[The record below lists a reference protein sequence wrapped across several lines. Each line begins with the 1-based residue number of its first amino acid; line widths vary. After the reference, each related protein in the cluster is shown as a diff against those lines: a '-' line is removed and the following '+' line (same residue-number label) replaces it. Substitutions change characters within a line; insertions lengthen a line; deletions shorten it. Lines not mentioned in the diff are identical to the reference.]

1 MQSVAYQSF
10 DDFSGSSS
18 DSDSDDDDGNVFSQ
32 ESQEDQLLKRKRPH
46 RLPQIRIPALP
57 THGSSS
63 NSDNVAVMPPPW
75 KKRRRKRRGKPGFSS
90 ALIRKT
96 PPKQPQHQQQRRK
109 RHRKNNNEFVK
120 PLPKIPDLI
129 IPDVTPIAKVHT
141 FVPYLRDLE
150 TRYEEA
156 FRRKKSS
163 YESVPQIHEY
173 YMESGRQKFL
183 THSNGDERLANLRQA
198 LNRLDTLGYMRSNH
212 QREFH
217 EVFISACLPQLYGKD
232 LDRCLIRIL
241 EENDLDSIQSEV
253 MVVTPRRWGKTMA
266 VSLFLA
272 AYLYTQPE
280 ADVCV
285 YSIARRTSTMLVL
298 KVYKMVVALGGGT
311 HVIKRSNQETLKVIN
326 MYGSIS
332 VCNSYPAASK
342 VLFLYLY
349 LCVCVCCGWLVKKK
363 REVRGKGTI
372 FFFLRF
378 FCFFFA
384 GTQALN
390 TNINQTYYKT
400 ERKKKWITRL
410 LWSEKVQENRGTAV
424 DLFKTWMYQSLN

>member
-1 MQSVAYQSF
+1 MQQTAYQSF

-18 DSDSDDDDGNVFSQ
+18 SDDDDDDTLASQ
-32 ESQEDQLLKRKRPH
+32 ESQEDQLLLKRKRPH

-57 THGSSS
+57 TQGSSS
-63 NSDNVAVMPPPW
+63 DSDNVAVMPPPPPR
-75 KKRRRKRRGKPGFSS
+75 KKRRRKGRRRKPEFSS
-90 ALIRKT
+90 PLIRKT
-96 PPKQPQHQQQRRK
+96 PPKQHQYQQQRRK
-109 RHRKNNNEFVK
+109 RHRKHSNHVFVK
-120 PLPKIPDLI
+120 PLAKIPDLI
-129 IPDVTPIAKVHT
+129 MPEAMPMAKVHS
-141 FVPYLRDLE
+141 FLPYLRDLE
-150 TRYEEA
+150 TRCEEA

-198 LNRLDTLGYMRSNH
+198 LKRLDTLGYMRSNH

-311 HVIKRSNQETLKVIN
+311 HVINRSNQETLKVVN

-342 VLFLYLY
+342 VLFIFLSSFV
-349 LCVCVCCGWLVKKK
+349 CVCVGSGIVEGKK
-363 REVRGKGTI
+363 RYVLSL
-372 FFFLRF
+372 FFFG
-378 FCFFFA
+378 FFFV
-384 GTQALN
+384 GLQVLN
-390 TNINQTYYKT
+390 TGT
-400 ERKKKWITRL
+400 
-410 LWSEKVQENRGTAV
+410 NRTH
-424 DLFKTWMYQSLN
+424 

>member
-1 MQSVAYQSF
+1 MKNIVSSITTSYQSF
-10 DDFSGSSS
+10 DDFSSG
-18 DSDSDDDDGNVFSQ
+18 DDDDSDTDFLKPTRK
-32 ESQEDQLLKRKRPH
+32 QLPKL
-46 RLPQIRIPALP
+46 RIPALP
-57 THGSSS
+57 DFPQTFKG
-63 NSDNVAVMPPPW
+63 
-75 KKRRRKRRGKPGFSS
+75 KRRRRKGNQRQPTAFSS
-90 ALIRKT
+90 ALVRK
-96 PPKQPQHQQQRRK
+96 KQPAKKRRIRLKVFKVPMTPQQLQ
-109 RHRKNNNEFVK
+109 
-120 PLPKIPDLI
+120 KID
-129 IPDVTPIAKVHT
+129 IPSAKVHS

-150 TRYEEA
+150 SRHEEA

-163 YESVPQIHEY
+163 YESIPQIHEY

-198 LNRLDTLGYMRSNH
+198 LKRLDTLGYMRSNH

-272 AYLYTQPE
+272 AYLYTQPD

-298 KVYKMVVALGGGT
+298 KVYKMVVKLAGGT
-311 HVIKRSNQETLKVIN
+311 HVIKRSNQETLKIIN

-342 VLFLYLY
+342 VFFLYIFV
-349 LCVCVCCGWLVKKK
+349 CVCVLWDCGNGTEKTK
-363 REVRGKGTI
+363 R
-372 FFFLRF
+372 
-378 FCFFFA
+378 
-384 GTQALN
+384 
-390 TNINQTYYKT
+390 
-400 ERKKKWITRL
+400 
-410 LWSEKVQENRGTAV
+410 
-424 DLFKTWMYQSLN
+424 